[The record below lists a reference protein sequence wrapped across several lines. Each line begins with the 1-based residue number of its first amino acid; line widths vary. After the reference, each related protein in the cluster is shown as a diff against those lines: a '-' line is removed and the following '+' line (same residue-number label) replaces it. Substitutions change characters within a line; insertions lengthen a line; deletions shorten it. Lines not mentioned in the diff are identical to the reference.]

1 MQVGVALSFSINY
14 LDLKWLGNVVIWFID
29 DSDKS

>member
-1 MQVGVALSFSINY
+1 MQVDVALSFSINS
-14 LDLKWLGNVVIWFID
+14 LDLKWLGNVVVCFID